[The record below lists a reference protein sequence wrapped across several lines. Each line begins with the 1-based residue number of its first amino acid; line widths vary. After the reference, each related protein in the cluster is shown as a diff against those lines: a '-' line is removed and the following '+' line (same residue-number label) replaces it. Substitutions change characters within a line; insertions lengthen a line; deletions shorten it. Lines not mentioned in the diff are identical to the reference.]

1 MNALRE
7 NLQKSFSLPQDAV
20 TWLCQLYEA
29 IQVLDD
35 FADGDEVKRTDLDAT
50 IWNVL
55 VGLPSNAFFM
65 QHANSLLPAVSLM
78 VLKWQAS
85 DKVERDGQAT
95 AKSYMWRAGYYD
107 LVLLVVTLCH
117 GPAAAHAVAHLVMDL
132 YGETYE
138 DYLKEFQNA

>member
-7 NLQKSFSLPQDAV
+7 NLQKALGLPPDAV
-20 TWLCQLYEA
+20 NWLCQLYEV

-35 FADGDEVKRTDLDAT
+35 FADGDEVTRTDLDAT
-50 IWNVL
+50 IWNTL

-65 QHANSLLPAVSLM
+65 QHANSLLPALSLM

-85 DKVERDGQAT
+85 DKVERDGKAT

-107 LVLLVVTLCH
+107 LVLLSVTLCH
-117 GPAAAHAVAHLVMDL
+117 GPAVAHAVAHLVMDL

-138 DYLKEFQNA
+138 DYMKEFQNA